1 MENWA
6 LDGEL
11 LRELTLRV
19 AALEDNVAF
28 LEVWCEEQQDSIDRF
43 GEPYWF
49 LEEEEEP
56 PPVHLYVVDLR
67 DGPGSDETDHD
78 RRVRRIRARL
88 DDLRHGRGHEA
99 PAGGP
104 APAPAES
111 SGGSGA

>member
-28 LEVWCEEQQDSIDRF
+28 LEVWCEEQQDTLDRF

-49 LEEEEEP
+49 LEDEEP
-56 PPVHLYVVDLR
+56 PPVRLYVVDLR
-67 DGPGSDETDHD
+67 DDPDSEETDHD
-78 RRVRRIRARL
+78 RRVRQIRARL
-88 DDLRHGRGHEA
+88 DDLRHGRRREA
-99 PAGGP
+99 PAVP

-111 SGGSGA
+111 SGRSSG